1 MICPRRIFYVDFL
14 WRGHSF
20 SLFVLPIILNKQFV
34 DRDIVFVSFFFFFL
48 FFFIV
53 YCITFFNIIFFI

>member
-20 SLFVLPIILNKQFV
+20 SFFVLPIILNKEFV
-34 DRDIVFVSFFFFFL
+34 DRDIVFVSFFFFF
-48 FFFIV
+48 
-53 YCITFFNIIFFI
+53 